1 MRLTTSGFVFLIAGI
16 ALIISAYRFSL
27 PGMLPAG
34 ILLIGLVA
42 LSLLLAIITSRRME
56 VTLSAAVRSVDG
68 TPVAEVG
75 RPLLL
80 RAALRNRTPLPI
92 GPFGVDLAFRPG
104 LGEDQGVRVPG
115 IGASSS
121 VTVEAE
127 CTPTQRGV
135 SGVDGVA
142 VSFEGPFGLSAVSHT
157 LLRGYDIAVAPR
169 LEQMP
174 RPPKAGLAQ
183 PMADTS
189 RALRGGTS
197 RDFDTREYV
206 PGDDLRHI
214 HWTSTARHDEL
225 MVRHEAEEE
234 HPFAVILLDTA
245 GAGEHP
251 DPAAEVLISAV
262 QSLASVYFAAGYEVL
277 CCIDGTLH
285 PVRETRGAERLRLA
299 LASYE
304 TGGTELPGTLRG
316 ASGAADVAVCAM
328 TPQRAS
334 ALESALPRGTRSRR
348 LIAAD
353 LDLDASGVDG
363 VFATG
368 HAIPQEWKRLGRR
381 RR

>member
-1 MRLTTSGFVFLIAGI
+1 MRLTTSGFVFLVAGI
-16 ALIISAYRFSL
+16 ALIIAAYRFSL
-27 PGMLPAG
+27 PGLLPAG

-42 LSLLLAIITSRRME
+42 LSLLLAIITSRRMD
-56 VTLSAAVRSVDG
+56 VRMSAAVRSVDS

-92 GPFGVDLAFRPG
+92 GSFGVDITFRPG
-104 LGEDQGVRVPG
+104 LGEEQGVRVPG
-115 IGASSS
+115 IGALAA

-127 CTPTQRGV
+127 CVPTHRGM
-135 SGVDGVA
+135 SGVNTVA
-142 VSFEGPFGLSAVSHT
+142 VSFEGPFSLTAVSHT
-157 LLRGYDIAVAPR
+157 VLRGYEIAVAPR

-189 RALRGGTS
+189 RSMRGGTS

-234 HPFAVILLDTA
+234 HPFAVLLLDTA
-245 GAGEHP
+245 GAGAHP
-251 DPAAEVLISAV
+251 DPAAEVLISTV
-262 QSLASVYFAAGYEVL
+262 QSLAAVYLSSGYEVL
-277 CCIDGTLH
+277 CAVDGQLH
-285 PVRETRGAERLRLA
+285 PVRDSRAAERLRLL
-299 LASYE
+299 LAGYE
-304 TGGTELPGTLRG
+304 TGGTTLPTSLRG
-316 ASGAADVAVCAM
+316 VSGATDIAVCAM
-328 TPQRAS
+328 TAERA
-334 ALESALPRGTRSRR
+334 AELEAALPRGTRRRR

-353 LDLDASGVDG
+353 LDLSGEGVDG
-363 VFATG
+363 VFA
-368 HAIPQEWKRLGRR
+368 ADQQIPQQWKRLGRR